1 MIHEELHEMKPNP
14 NNTEFFLT
22 YCFPVIVGISVA
34 GYFEH
39 ESICGAIASMT
50 ISSGIVAGLLA
61 IFRR

>member
-1 MIHEELHEMKPNP
+1 MKHNL
-14 NNTEFFLT
+14 NNAEFFLT
-22 YCFPVIVGISVA
+22 HCFPVIVGISVA

-39 ESICGAIASMT
+39 ESVVVAIASMA

>member
-1 MIHEELHEMKPNP
+1 MKSNP
-14 NNTEFFLT
+14 HNAEFFLT

-34 GYFEH
+34 GYVAH
-39 ESICGAIASMT
+39 ESVVGAIASIA